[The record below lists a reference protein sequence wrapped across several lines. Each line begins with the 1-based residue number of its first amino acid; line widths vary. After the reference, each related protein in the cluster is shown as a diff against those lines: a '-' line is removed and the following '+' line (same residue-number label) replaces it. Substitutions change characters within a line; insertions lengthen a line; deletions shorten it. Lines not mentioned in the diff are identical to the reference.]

1 MRFFRKTFI
10 FHGRASRGEY
20 WWVHLFTILLT
31 AAVGIISGGI
41 GSLMGYSFGN
51 GSDIIDS
58 PLSNLMDNAA
68 IVVELVLW
76 IPNLSLSVRRLHDEN
91 RRGWGC
97 GLSGRGSAASARLV
111 DYWWHCVGNGVLAV
125 GYVFTKRVAVA
136 VPLAYSVL
144 DALGFAMLQ
153 SASVG
158 GSIIRGALDALND
171 ITKDDAIDFGAAAPA
186 EIVLPQY
193 SLIVFVATLV
203 LNLLMLGSLVTFGS
217 AFRRSVEADARAARA
232 ERILGRITR
241 EQELAHMIHD
251 SVANDM
257 SAIAIGVST
266 SNGNITVQ
274 YDGIISL
281 VSVLLAFGFLR
292 LMRHRDIFTREF
304 WLGGPHV
311 DSYGEPN
318 QLGRISQ
325 YGGGRMQPLW
335 FAVFIVLG
343 IGVQG

>member
-1 MRFFRKTFI
+1 MPRLLLSWCCGFRIFRYRFASCMMRT
-10 FHGRASRGEY
+10 
-20 WWVHLFTILLT
+20 V
-31 AAVGIISGGI
+31 AVGVAVCLAAALLPLQGWWITGGT
-41 GSLMGYSFGN
+41 
-51 GSDIIDS
+51 
-58 PLSNLMDNAA
+58 A
-68 IVVELVLW
+68 LVT
-76 IPNLSLSVRRLHDEN
+76 VF
-91 RRGWGC
+91 
-97 GLSGRGSAASARLV
+97 
-111 DYWWHCVGNGVLAV
+111 LAV

-158 GSIIRGALDALND
+158 GSIIRGVIDALND
-171 ITKDDAIDFGAAAPA
+171 ITKDDAIGSSAAAPV
-186 EIVLPQY
+186 EITLPQY
-193 SLIVFVATLV
+193 SLIVFAATLV
-203 LNLLMLGSLVTFGS
+203 LNLLMLGSLVAFGS
-217 AFRRSVEADARAARA
+217 AFRRSVEADVRAARA

-281 VSVLLAFGFLR
+281 VSVLLAFGFLL

>member
-1 MRFFRKTFI
+1 MMRT
-10 FHGRASRGEY
+10 GAAGVAACLAAALLPLQG
-20 WWVHLFTILLT
+20 WWITGGT
-31 AAVGIISGGI
+31 A
-41 GSLMGYSFGN
+41 
-51 GSDIIDS
+51 
-58 PLSNLMDNAA
+58 
-68 IVVELVLW
+68 LVT
-76 IPNLSLSVRRLHDEN
+76 VF
-91 RRGWGC
+91 
-97 GLSGRGSAASARLV
+97 
-111 DYWWHCVGNGVLAV
+111 LAV

-144 DALGFAMLQ
+144 DALGFAMPQ

-158 GSIIRGALDALND
+158 GSIIRGAIDALND
-171 ITKDDAIDFGAAAPA
+171 ITKDDAIGSSAAAPV
-186 EIVLPQY
+186 EITLPQY
-193 SLIVFVATLV
+193 SLIVFAATLV
-203 LNLLMLGSLVTFGS
+203 LNLLMLGSLVAFGS

-241 EQELAHMIHD
+241 EQELAHMIRD

-257 SAIAIGVST
+257 SAIVIGIST

-281 VSVLLAFGFLR
+281 VSVLLAFGFLL

>member
-1 MRFFRKTFI
+1 MFI

-111 DYWWHCVGNGVLAV
+111 DYWWHCVGNGVFGSRL
-125 GYVFTKRVAVA
+125 RVYQTRRGRCTTGLFRTGCSRIRDAA
-136 VPLAYSVL
+136 ISIGGWQHYS
-144 DALGFAMLQ
+144 
-153 SASVG
+153 
-158 GSIIRGALDALND
+158 GAINALND
-171 ITKDDAIDFGAAAPA
+171 ITKDDAIGSSAAAPV
-186 EIVLPQY
+186 EITLPQY
-193 SLIVFVATLV
+193 SLIVFAATLV
-203 LNLLMLGSLVTFGS
+203 LNLLMLGSLVAFGS
-217 AFRRSVEADARAARA
+217 ALRRSVEADARAARA

-257 SAIAIGVST
+257 SAIVIGIST

>member
-111 DYWWHCVGNGVLAV
+111 DYWWHCVGNGVFGSRL
-125 GYVFTKRVAVA
+125 RVYQTRRGRCTTG
-136 VPLAYSVL
+136 LFRTGCSRIR
-144 DALGFAMLQ
+144 DAAISIG
-153 SASVG
+153 G
-158 GSIIRGALDALND
+158 GSIIRGAIDALND
-171 ITKDDAIDFGAAAPA
+171 TTKDDAIGSSAAAPV
-186 EIVLPQY
+186 EIALPQY
-193 SLIVFVATLV
+193 SLIVFAATLV
-203 LNLLMLGSLVTFGS
+203 LNLLMPGSLVAFGS

-241 EQELAHMIHD
+241 EQELAHMVHD

-281 VSVLLAFGFLR
+281 VSVLLAFGFLL

>member
-1 MRFFRKTFI
+1 MMRT
-10 FHGRASRGEY
+10 
-20 WWVHLFTILLT
+20 V
-31 AAVGIISGGI
+31 AVGVAVCLAAALLPLQGWWITGGT
-41 GSLMGYSFGN
+41 
-51 GSDIIDS
+51 
-58 PLSNLMDNAA
+58 A
-68 IVVELVLW
+68 LVT
-76 IPNLSLSVRRLHDEN
+76 VF
-91 RRGWGC
+91 
-97 GLSGRGSAASARLV
+97 
-111 DYWWHCVGNGVLAV
+111 LAV

-158 GSIIRGALDALND
+158 GSIIRGAIDALND
-171 ITKDDAIDFGAAAPA
+171 ITKDDAIGSSAAAPV
-186 EIVLPQY
+186 EITLPQY
-193 SLIVFVATLV
+193 SLIVFAATLV
-203 LNLLMLGSLVTFGS
+203 LNLLMLGSLVAFGS

-281 VSVLLAFGFLR
+281 VSVLLAFGFLL
-292 LMRHRDIFTREF
+292 LMRHRDIFPHEF
-304 WLGGPHV
+304 WLGGSHV

>member
-1 MRFFRKTFI
+1 MMRT
-10 FHGRASRGEY
+10 G
-20 WWVHLFTILLT
+20 
-31 AAVGIISGGI
+31 AVGVAVCLAAALLPLQGWWIAGGT
-41 GSLMGYSFGN
+41 
-51 GSDIIDS
+51 
-58 PLSNLMDNAA
+58 A
-68 IVVELVLW
+68 LVT
-76 IPNLSLSVRRLHDEN
+76 VF
-91 RRGWGC
+91 
-97 GLSGRGSAASARLV
+97 
-111 DYWWHCVGNGVLAV
+111 LAV

-158 GSIIRGALDALND
+158 GSIIRGAIDALND
-171 ITKDDAIDFGAAAPA
+171 TTKDDAIGSSAAAPV
-186 EIVLPQY
+186 EITLPQY
-193 SLIVFVATLV
+193 SLIVFAATLV
-203 LNLLMLGSLVTFGS
+203 LNLLMLGSLVAFGS
-217 AFRRSVEADARAARA
+217 AFRRSFEADARAARA

-281 VSVLLAFGFLR
+281 VSVLLAFGFLL

-325 YGGGRMQPLW
+325 YGGGRMQPLCL
-335 FAVFIVLG
+335 AVFIVLG